1 MNSNHSTNH
10 ETSIYCILP
19 LAIFVLQHMQ
29 FHPVLNSLDKV
40 MFNIKDNLRHWNL
53 KPNLKFVR

>member
-29 FHPVLNSLDKV
+29 FHPVLNSPDKV
-40 MFNIKDNLRHWNL
+40 MFYIKDNLRHWN
-53 KPNLKFVR
+53 